1 MAPGIWYR
9 RRGARS
15 DHAILLTGAVIVAV
29 VLLVALFSPL
39 LAPFGPETS
48 SPDVSQPPPSLS
60 EVPVLL
66 WQSLTGQLV
75 RPVHWFGTDNAGL
88 DIFSRVL
95 AAPRTDLLIAVLSN
109 AFAVTAGTII
119 GLLCGFFGGRVA
131 ELVMR
136 VSDVVQS
143 FPILISGMI
152 LVALAGRNAG
162 NIIITLGLLYTP
174 VYLRLTRIEV
184 MSHRRRGFVEASR
197 AIGLSESAIAVRH
210 VLPNS
215 LAPLLI
221 QLSVMIGFAI
231 LMTAGLSFVGAG
243 VRPPTPELGLM
254 IANGVE
260 GLSQGD
266 WWPSVFP
273 GFAISI
279 TVFGFAALGNGLECL
294 HAA

>member
-1 MAPGIWYR
+1 MPA
-9 RRGARS
+9 S
-15 DHAILLTGAVIVAV
+15 
-29 VLLVALFSPL
+29 
-39 LAPFGPETS
+39 TS
-48 SPDVSQPPPSLS
+48 
-60 EVPVLL
+60 
-66 WQSLTGQLV
+66 
-75 RPVHWFGTDNAGL
+75 
-88 DIFSRVL
+88 FSRVL
-95 AAPRTDLLIAVLSN
+95 TAPRTDLLIAVLSN

-143 FPILISGMI
+143 FSGMI

-184 MSHRRRGFVEASR
+184 TSHRRRGFVEASR

-279 TVFGFAALGNGLECL
+279 TVFGFAAPGNGLERL

>member
-1 MAPGIWYR
+1 MASGTWYH

-39 LAPFGPETS
+39 LAPYGPETS
-48 SPDVSQPPPSLS
+48 SPYVSQPPPSLR

-143 FPILISGMI
+143 FSGMI

-184 MSHRRRGFVEASR
+184 TSHRRRGFVEASR

-260 GLSQGD
+260 ALSQGD

-279 TVFGFAALGNGLECL
+279 TVFGFAALGNGLERL

>member
-1 MAPGIWYR
+1 MADASIRARTAPGDR
-9 RRGARS
+9 AV
-15 DHAILLTGAVIVAV
+15 LLTGAVIVAL
-29 VLLVALFSPL
+29 VLLLALLSPL
-39 LAPFGPETS
+39 LAPFPPETA
-48 SPDVSQPPPSLS
+48 SPAVSVPPPAFAELPGL
-60 EVPVLL
+60 V
-66 WQSLTGQLV
+66 WQTLIGRLAQ
-75 RPVHWFGTDNAGL
+75 PVHWFGTDDAGL
-88 DIFSRVL
+88 DVFSRVL
-95 AAPRTDLLIAVLSN
+95 TAPRTDLLIAVSAN

-119 GLLCGFFGGRVA
+119 GLLCGFFGGRIS

-136 VSDVVQS
+136 ISDVVQS

-152 LVALAGRNAG
+152 LVALAGRSAD
-162 NIIITLGLLYTP
+162 NIIITLGLLYIP
-174 VYLRLTRIEV
+174 IYIRLTRVEV
-184 MSHRRRGFVEASR
+184 MTHRRRGFVEASR
-197 AIGLSESAIAVRH
+197 VVGLSELTIALRH

-260 GLSQGD
+260 GMSQGE

-273 GFAISI
+273 GFAISV
-279 TVFGFAALGNGLECL
+279 TVFGFAALGNGLERL
-294 HAA
+294 HAG

>member
-1 MAPGIWYR
+1 MASGTWYH

-39 LAPFGPETS
+39 LAPYGPETS
-48 SPDVSQPPPSLS
+48 SPYVSQPPPSLR

-75 RPVHWFGTDNAGL
+75 RPVHWFGTENAGL
-88 DIFSRVL
+88 DIFSPVL
-95 AAPRTDLLIAVLSN
+95 TAPRTDLLIAVLSN

-143 FPILISGMI
+143 FSGMI

-174 VYLRLTRIEV
+174 VYLRLARIEV

-197 AIGLSESAIAVRH
+197 AVGLSESAIAVRH

-279 TVFGFAALGNGLECL
+279 TVFGFAALGNGLERL